1 MNKYIKKS
9 SLNSLHY
16 PKVSKVDFYSLDFLF
31 RSLALFSLLFLPF
44 IFVFFLSF
52 PFASTNSIHFSRFI
66 DSITRSVALKVLLS
80 IWQKDVHFSD
90 SFNVCGFSR
99 RSFSTLDMYRF
110 MLSHSL
116 VSSCILVRSCF
127 ASSLL
132 LHFLRMRP
140 LLRWTA
146 VDSFQSPFTYDVFN
160 RHSNISQLSLSPIF
174 ICFNLHSLRALS
186 LSISLRLCRIGLFL
200 RWSGDIFSHINV
212 WTTPQIL
219 QIIYRSETKRGSF
232 TLWPNNVSVNIRCK
246 IINWIIKTGKLSL
259 EIEMVRHYLIR
270 CGEVRWVRKMNGK
283 CLVLLRMWYLRCLV
297 WDWIVVLICVGAEWL
312 R

>member
-1 MNKYIKKS
+1 MTWEAESDMLTKKENKWKDKMNKYIKKAALIRFITQRLAKLIFILS
-9 SLNSLHY
+9 I
-16 PKVSKVDFYSLDFLF
+16 FYFA

-116 VSSCILVRSCF
+116 ASSWILVRSCF

-146 VDSFQSPFTYDVFN
+146 VDSFQSPFTYD
-160 RHSNISQLSLSPIF
+160 
-174 ICFNLHSLRALS
+174 
-186 LSISLRLCRIGLFL
+186 RI
-200 RWSGDIFSHINV
+200 
-212 WTTPQIL
+212 
-219 QIIYRSETKRGSF
+219 
-232 TLWPNNVSVNIRCK
+232 
-246 IINWIIKTGKLSL
+246 
-259 EIEMVRHYLIR
+259 
-270 CGEVRWVRKMNGK
+270 
-283 CLVLLRMWYLRCLV
+283 
-297 WDWIVVLICVGAEWL
+297 
-312 R
+312 

>member
-1 MNKYIKKS
+1 MNKYIKKG

-52 PFASTNSIHFSRFI
+52 SFASTNSIHFSRFI

-116 VSSCILVRSCF
+116 ASSWILVRSCF

-140 LLRWTA
+140 LLRCSIHFSLHLHTI
-146 VDSFQSPFTYDVFN
+146 VFN

-174 ICFNLHSLRALS
+174 ICFNLHSLRSLS
-186 LSISLRLCRIGLFL
+186 LSLSPSAYAG
-200 RWSGDIFSHINV
+200 SVSFSVGQAIYFPTLMCEPHLKFSKLY
-212 WTTPQIL
+212 TDQKQSEDLLHYGQIMF
-219 QIIYRSETKRGSF
+219 RS
-232 TLWPNNVSVNIRCK
+232 TLGVK
-246 IINWIIKTGKLSL
+246 
-259 EIEMVRHYLIR
+259 
-270 CGEVRWVRKMNGK
+270 
-283 CLVLLRMWYLRCLV
+283 
-297 WDWIVVLICVGAEWL
+297 
-312 R
+312 